1 MQDKLHSAHQPECD
15 PSLAVL
21 SRSCTAFSVADF
33 PRLVCILR
41 NSSVTA
47 NDTRRRGDIQAF
59 DARRSSQHPALVSR
73 PRSASWIVIVRLK
86 SPLLFEND
94 LVTAYD
100 TIMMIL
106 NAVTSVESI
115 CATRL
120 A

>member
-73 PRSASWIVIVRLK
+73 PSKRVLDRYCQTKIAITVRK
-86 SPLLFEND
+86 
-94 LVTAYD
+94 
-100 TIMMIL
+100 
-106 NAVTSVESI
+106 
-115 CATRL
+115 
-120 A
+120 